1 MADVAGRGPRQDD
14 VAAAGYS
21 VVLPPQWAQIP
32 LRDGTDGAI
41 AHVLDDA
48 FARLPRDLPR
58 DRVTPYRRELGRR
71 LGQLAA
77 QARRNGGLCLYL
89 PVEPMHGMPIAASFV
104 ISAGSLGS
112 GDVDPG
118 LIASELAAGQS
129 GATPATVDGAA
140 AVRIERTAPPAPERE
155 IEFGSRR
162 VDYVIPV
169 PGQPGQWLIAAFST
183 LGSGDPDGEHA
194 RLLADLFDA
203 IMSTFGWAAETR
215 L

>member
-1 MADVAGRGPRQDD
+1 MPDAAGLRRPGDA
-14 VAAAGYS
+14 AAAGYS
-21 VVLPPQWAQIP
+21 IVLPPQWARIP
-32 LRDGTDGAI
+32 LRDGTDEAI
-41 AHVLDDA
+41 TSVLDNA

-71 LGQLAA
+71 LGQLAV

-89 PVEPMHGMPIAASFV
+89 PVEPMHGAPIAASFV
-104 ISAGSLGS
+104 ISAGSVGS

-118 LIASELAAGQS
+118 LIASQLAAGQE
-129 GATPATVDGAA
+129 GAAATTVAGAA
-140 AVRIERTAPPAPERE
+140 AVRIERTAPPDPERE

-162 VDYVIPV
+162 VDYIIPV

-194 RLLADLFDA
+194 RLLTGLFDA
-203 IMSTFGWAAETR
+203 IMSTFSWDGA
-215 L
+215 

>member
-1 MADVAGRGPRQDD
+1 VADATGLRRPGGAG
-14 VAAAGYS
+14 AAAYS

-32 LRDGTDGAI
+32 LRNGTDDAI
-41 AHVLDDA
+41 ANVLDNA
-48 FARLPRDLPR
+48 FARLPRELPR

-71 LGQLAA
+71 LGQLAG
-77 QARRNGGLCLYL
+77 QARRSGGLCLYL
-89 PVEPMHGMPIAASFV
+89 PVEPMHGTPIAASFV

-118 LIASELAAGQS
+118 LIASQLAAGQE
-129 GATPATVDGAA
+129 GATPAMVDGAA
-140 AVRIERTAPPAPERE
+140 AVRIERTAPPDPERE

-194 RLLADLFDA
+194 RLLTGLFDA
-203 IMSTFGWAAETR
+203 IMSTFSWAGV
-215 L
+215 